1 MKSNGTL
8 RSYLCGQ
15 KHKYRLAETAKNL
28 ANVSGKCSLINY
40 LGYMLMKLAR
50 WLLAAYDVSSNSVV
64 PNVPFEPFVD
74 TALLFRRRLRTERSV
89 CRRTVPLLVFT
100 WDTTRVP
107 RYHDGLR
114 RRPELFPVCE
124 VHLGVKRLDESHLTE
139 IHISLIEFSVCN
151 LDFVLDSIIDENRIN
166 VKRKKNTSFIWLFS
180 STGSQSGIAS
190 VIVTICL

>member
-1 MKSNGTL
+1 
-8 RSYLCGQ
+8 
-15 KHKYRLAETAKNL
+15 
-28 ANVSGKCSLINY
+28 
-40 LGYMLMKLAR
+40 MKLAR

-74 TALLFRRRLRTERSV
+74 TMLLFRRRLRTERFPGTV

-139 IHISLIEFSVCN
+139 IHISLIELSVCN
-151 LDFVLDSIIDENRIN
+151 LDFGLDSIIDENRIN
-166 VKRKKNTSFIWLFS
+166 VKNKKKTHNLFGCFPRQGAS
-180 STGSQSGIAS
+180 MSLTLSVSLLLFVSNRPNANYQS
-190 VIVTICL
+190 VQTTF

>member
-1 MKSNGTL
+1 
-8 RSYLCGQ
+8 
-15 KHKYRLAETAKNL
+15 
-28 ANVSGKCSLINY
+28 
-40 LGYMLMKLAR
+40 MKLAR

-74 TALLFRRRLRTERSV
+74 TALLFRRRLRTERSPGTV

-166 VKRKKNTSFIWLFS
+166 LKRKKNHIIYLVVFLDREPVWHCQCHCYCLSQIDQTQTISRFKLRLMKFLVYVSRLRGPTSSWPNV
-180 STGSQSGIAS
+180 AW
-190 VIVTICL
+190 